1 MDVIDRYV
9 EVTDNRIFYEYIMI
23 AWITD
28 KPELADELVEL
39 LRDRLA
45 HVNLIPYNANPVIDL
60 KESSEKSIQ
69 NFKRILEK
77 GWITVTVRESM
88 WREAKWACG
97 QLGYER
103 VKKKKKKSR
112 TISPAI
118 KILWGLIERLFHIFY
133 MSILDQYGYVH
144 RFHHQIM
151 YVFRGILP
159 IHGDTIFLKFV
170 FECSFFVIFCLYLI
184 CN

>member
-1 MDVIDRYV
+1 MPIAKRFPLNELMEVIDRYV

-60 KESSEKSIQ
+60 KESNQKSIQ

-77 GWITVTVRESM
+77 GWVTVTVRESM

-103 VKKKKKKSR
+103 VEKK
-112 TISPAI
+112 
-118 KILWGLIERLFHIFY
+118 
-133 MSILDQYGYVH
+133 
-144 RFHHQIM
+144 
-151 YVFRGILP
+151 
-159 IHGDTIFLKFV
+159 
-170 FECSFFVIFCLYLI
+170 
-184 CN
+184 

>member
-1 MDVIDRYV
+1 MEVIDRYV
-9 EVTDNRIFYEYIMI
+9 KVTDNRIFYEYIMI

-103 VKKKKKKSR
+103 VKGK
-112 TISPAI
+112 
-118 KILWGLIERLFHIFY
+118 
-133 MSILDQYGYVH
+133 
-144 RFHHQIM
+144 
-151 YVFRGILP
+151 
-159 IHGDTIFLKFV
+159 
-170 FECSFFVIFCLYLI
+170 
-184 CN
+184 